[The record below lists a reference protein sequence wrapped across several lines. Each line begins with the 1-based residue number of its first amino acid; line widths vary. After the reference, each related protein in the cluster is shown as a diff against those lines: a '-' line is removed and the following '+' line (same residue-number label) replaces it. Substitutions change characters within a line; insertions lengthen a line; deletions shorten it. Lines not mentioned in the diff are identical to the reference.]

1 MEAHRYGNWIFAVR
15 SSGKKKGKWHLIATT
30 APRLRISLQEFSFK
44 KLEIC
49 PLVSCQHPD
58 MGVLYSV
65 LPEDMY
71 KKLPSLD
78 EIHCNSHKTID
89 LGELK
94 NAEAVIKAAKEGFN
108 AALKTGGTDH
118 WFVRQLIMACQ
129 PCNAKLT
136 FCNAWMIENVKSRFI
151 LDDILEG
158 KAMATL
164 EKAGMDMVALAQ
176 QLESYAELKLKPH
189 DGKYDVNNKKIPRY
203 PPEVYVKGKRVYYL
217 KDGSGG
223 FWQQDTRGYW
233 QAMHNPEVT
242 EVRGARRKKITKSNT
257 SAPAPA
263 PKKKQK
269 KKKESA
275 PAPAPAPAP
284 KKKKRRAA
292 SDSDDAAPRKKK
304 KEHPLRKKVKAKKVK
319 AKKRGK

>member
-1 MEAHRYGNWIFAVR
+1 
-15 SSGKKKGKWHLIATT
+15 
-30 APRLRISLQEFSFK
+30 
-44 KLEIC
+44 
-49 PLVSCQHPD
+49 
-58 MGVLYSV
+58 
-65 LPEDMY
+65 MY

-78 EIHCNSHKTID
+78 EIHCNSQKTID

-108 AALKTGGTDH
+108 ATLKKGGTDH

-189 DGKYDVNNKKIPRY
+189 DKRKILA
-203 PPEVYVKGKRVYYL
+203 KAQL
-217 KDGSGG
+217 KASATDHYAREQNIGRR
-223 FWQQDTRGYW
+223 FYADEALWHIEEYRRPTATTRR
-233 QAMHNPEVT
+233 
-242 EVRGARRKKITKSNT
+242 RGRR
-257 SAPAPA
+257 
-263 PKKKQK
+263 
-269 KKKESA
+269 
-275 PAPAPAPAP
+275 
-284 KKKKRRAA
+284 RR
-292 SDSDDAAPRKKK
+292 STP
-304 KEHPLRKKVKAKKVK
+304 
-319 AKKRGK
+319 